1 MFELFTGLGLAMP
14 AGLNAYIPLLA
25 VALADRYFGLL
36 HLAAPYDMISSPVGI
51 IIITILLIIELLAD
65 KIPLVDHVN
74 DLINSV
80 VRPSAGAVLVMA
92 STGAVES
99 INPIAAMTLGL
110 IVAGSVHTLK
120 ASVRPTVTATTG
132 GVGNPIV
139 SAAEDGVAI
148 VLTVVALL
156 APVLI
161 AGVLVVLG
169 LLMFTFVRR
178 WRRRR
183 LVAEQHPRELRH
195 ID

>member
-1 MFELFTGLGLAMP
+1 MFELLTGLGLAMP

-36 HLAAPYDMISSPVGI
+36 HLAPPYDLISSPAGI
-51 IIITILLIIELLAD
+51 IVITILLVIEVLAD

-92 STGAVES
+92 STGTVES
-99 INPIAAMTLGL
+99 INPIFAMVLGL
-110 IVAGSVHTLK
+110 LIAGGVHTVK

-139 SAAEDGVAI
+139 SAAEDGLAI
-148 VLTVVALL
+148 GLTVVALL
-156 APVLI
+156 APILIIAVLI
-161 AGVLVVLG
+161 ALAAIIFR
-169 LLMFTFVRR
+169 LL
-178 WRRRR
+178 RRRR
-183 LVAEQHPRELRH
+183 RKRLVTE
-195 ID
+195 

>member
-1 MFELFTGLGLAMP
+1 MFELLTGLGLALP

-36 HLAAPYDMISSPVGI
+36 HLAAPYDMISSPAGI
-51 IIITILLIIELLAD
+51 IVITILLFIELLAD

-80 VRPSAGAVLVMA
+80 VRPGAGAVLVMA
-92 STGAVES
+92 STGAVDS
-99 INPIAAMTLGL
+99 INPIVAMILGL
-110 IVAGSVHTLK
+110 VIAGSVHTVK

-148 VLTVVALL
+148 VLTLMALL
-156 APVLI
+156 APILI
-161 AGVLVVLG
+161 LGVLLA
-169 LLMFTFVRR
+169 LAIIIISMF
-178 WRRRR
+178 RRRR
-183 LVAEQHPRELRH
+183 KRRFQVG
-195 ID
+195 